1 MQWWFFIV
9 AALAGTVGQL
19 IDATTG
25 MGFGAISSTTLIA
38 AGGSTAMVVAAINVA
53 KITSGFVS
61 GFTHWKLGNVRTYWL
76 TPLAVTGV
84 VGDITGALLLTFAPE
99 GLSQKV
105 TPWLLIFMALLILR
119 RYLLSRREARK
130 RTISGGATSE
140 ATTETIEQPSRFQ
153 RFYMKA
159 RHLTRIGMSAIGFTS
174 GFLNAWTGA
183 YGPFATSAV
192 LLLQTGHPRYVV
204 GTVNAAEVFV
214 AAAISVT
221 ILIRLGMDQDA
232 WILAGALTLGSL
244 ITAPVG
250 AMLVKR
256 LQAKSLGLFI
266 AIVLISVNAFTLYK
280 AYLQ

>member
-84 VGDITGALLLTFAPE
+84 VGGITGALLLTFAPE

>member
-84 VGDITGALLLTFAPE
+84 VGGITGALLLTFAPE

-159 RHLTRIGMSAIGFTS
+159 RQRTRIGMSAIGFTS